1 MSESWSTRMRLL
13 PEAVSDTLLD
23 VHETHVYQPLRKAL
37 EKVAALSF
45 FPRAVLPNHVTWMS
59 MACALPF
66 VLLTFYGWHFAAA
79 ALTIFHDMLDRLDG
93 AVAGALRKSPDV
105 RVDGAR
111 VPP

>member
-1 MSESWSTRMRLL
+1 MRLL

-59 MACALPF
+59 MALLPF

-79 ALTIFHDMLDRLDG
+79 ALLHFPRHARPPRRRWPARASHPTF
-93 AVAGALRKSPDV
+93 ASTV
-105 RVDGAR
+105 RVLS
-111 VPP
+111 